1 MGSLDIPDL
10 NCLRKGRVDDFHFLG
25 EVGDIIGDN
34 RDFCFP
40 QIGEMKH
47 LCSFQDQEFD
57 CQCIPEDQ
65 DMSRRIFDLLVSH
78 IDPDCVIA

>member
-1 MGSLDIPDL
+1 
-10 NCLRKGRVDDFHFLG
+10 
-25 EVGDIIGDN
+25 
-34 RDFCFP
+34 
-40 QIGEMKH
+40 MKH